1 MQNSKNSIFLF
12 LKGMAMGAADVV
24 PGVSG
29 GTIAFISGIYEE
41 LVSSIDGV
49 NLGLL
54 KVLKQEGFT
63 SFWKKANGKFLLT
76 LLSGIAVSVFS
87 LANAISFLLKEQPIL
102 VWSFF
107 FGLVLSSVFVIFKSI
122 SKVSLV
128 GIGIGLLMT
137 LVAYYITLLEP
148 MTDGE
153 ASSMLFF
160 FSGALAICAMILPG
174 ISGSFILVI
183 IGSYEVVL
191 EAVES
196 FDIKSILL
204 FISGAVI
211 GILSFAKILKWLFT
225 NFKDITLLALCGF
238 ILGSL
243 NKVWPW
249 KDVLEWRMDRHGEQV
264 ALIEKSVLPV
274 NFEGE
279 PKIALAL
286 IAASVGFILIFA
298 LERFANSKS

>member
-1 MQNSKNSIFLF
+1 
-12 LKGMAMGAADVV
+12 MGAADVV

-29 GTIAFISGIYEE
+29 GTVAFISGIYEE
-41 LVSSIDGV
+41 LVSSIDGI
-49 NLGLL
+49 NLRLIR
-54 KVLKQEGFT
+54 VLKHEGFA
-63 SFWKKANGKFLLT
+63 SFWEKANGKFLLT

-87 LANAISFLLKEQPIL
+87 LANAISFLLKEQPVL

-107 FGLVLSSVFVIFKSI
+107 FGLVLSSIFVIFKSI
-122 SKVSLV
+122 AKISPI

-137 LVAYYITLLEP
+137 FVAYYITLLEP
-148 MTDGE
+148 MIHGE
-153 ASSMLFF
+153 ASPMLFF

-204 FISGAVI
+204 FISGAVL
-211 GILSFAKILKWLFT
+211 GILSFAKILKWLFA

-264 ALIEKSVLPV
+264 ALIEKSVLPT
-274 NFEGE
+274 NFQGE

-286 IAASVGFILIFA
+286 IAASAGFILIFA

>member
-1 MQNSKNSIFLF
+1 MQNSKRSIFLF

-54 KVLKQEGFT
+54 KVLKQEGFA
-63 SFWKKANGKFLLT
+63 SFWKKANGNFLLT

-87 LANAISFLLKEQPIL
+87 LANAISFLLKEHPIL

-107 FGLVLSSVFVIFKSI
+107 FGLVLSSVFVILKSI
-122 SKVSLV
+122 SKFSLV
-128 GIGIGLLMT
+128 GVVIALVMT
-137 LVAYYITLLEP
+137 AVAYYITLLEP
-148 MTDGE
+148 MSDGV
-153 ASSMLFF
+153 ASPMLFF

-183 IGSYEVVL
+183 IGSYQVVL
-191 EAVES
+191 EAVDS
-196 FDIKSILL
+196 FEFKSIFL
-204 FISGAVI
+204 FLSGAVV
-211 GILSFAKILKWLFT
+211 GILSFAKILKWLFK
-225 NFKDITLLALCGF
+225 NFRDITLLGLSGF
-238 ILGSL
+238 IVGSL

-249 KDVLEWRMDRHGEQV
+249 KDVLEWRTDRHGEQV
-264 ALIEKSVLPV
+264 ALIEKSILPI
-274 NFEGE
+274 NFDGD

-286 IAASVGFILIFA
+286 IAAAVGFILIFVM
-298 LERFANSKS
+298 ERFANSKS